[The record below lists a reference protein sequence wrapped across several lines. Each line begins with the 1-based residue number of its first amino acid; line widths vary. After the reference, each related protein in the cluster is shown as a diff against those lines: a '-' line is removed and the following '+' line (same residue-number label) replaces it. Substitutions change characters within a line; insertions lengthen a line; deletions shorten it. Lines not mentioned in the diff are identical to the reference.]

1 MPASWKTGKDRHS
14 VVRDDGTGHVTAE
27 AAWYNLERDHDTLR
41 LVVGGAWII
50 GEACRLDP
58 LLRALDVDGSS
69 HVEID
74 CAALAR
80 LDTVGAWL
88 LLRTKRI
95 LEHRGL
101 EVQPVN
107 VRPEYRALVHT
118 IDFECRAP
126 PVALPQRHTF
136 RWRLERI
143 GRSVSHALHLGYDL
157 TGFFGLVVFETLAT
171 ILQPR
176 RLRLAALIHQMEETG
191 LNALPIVGL
200 LSFLVGIVFA
210 YQGSDQ
216 LREFGAELFTVNLLG
231 IGFLRELGGLL
242 AAIIVAGRSGS
253 AFTAQIGTM
262 KVSEEL
268 DAIQI
273 SGFNL
278 IEVLVLPRLLG
289 IILTLPL
296 LTFYSNVMGLIGGAA
311 TCYLDLGITV
321 PAFLHQL
328 RTAIVGWTFWIGLI
342 KAPVFA
348 FIIALVGCYQGFEV
362 ARNASSVGRHTTQA
376 VVESIFLVI
385 VADAAFSITFSW
397 LGI

>member
-1 MPASWKTGKDRHS
+1 MTGATHTPA
-14 VVRDDGTGHVTAE
+14 AE
-27 AAWYNLERDHDTLR
+27 NAAWYTIEHRGTTFR
-41 LVVGGAWII
+41 LVVGGFWII
-50 GEACRLDP
+50 SEARRLDP
-58 LLRALDVDGSS
+58 DLRALDIADAT

-74 CAALAR
+74 VEALDR

-95 LEHRGL
+95 LEHRGIVV
-101 EVQPVN
+101 EPVN

-118 IDFECRAP
+118 IDYECRAP
-126 PVALPQRHTF
+126 PVELPPRYSF
-136 RWRLERI
+136 ISRLDRI
-143 GRSVSHALHLGYDL
+143 GRGLFRALHQGYEL
-157 TGFFGLVVFETLAT
+157 TGFFGLVVYEAVAT
-171 ILQPR
+171 VAQPR
-176 RLRLAALIHQMEETG
+176 RLRFAALVHQMEETG

-200 LSFLVGIVFA
+200 LSFLVGVVFA

-216 LREFGAELFTVNLLG
+216 LRQFGAELFTVNLLG
-231 IGFLRELGGLL
+231 VGFLRELGGLM

-253 AFTAQIGTM
+253 AFAAQIGTM

-273 SGFNL
+273 SGLNTV
-278 IEVLVLPRLLG
+278 EVLVLPRLLG

-311 TCYLDLGITV
+311 MCYLDLGITI

-328 RTAIVGWTFWIGLI
+328 REAVVGWTFWVGLI

-348 FIIALVGCYQGFEV
+348 FIIALVGCHQGFQVE
-362 ARNASSVGRHTTQA
+362 RNSSSVGRHTTQA
-376 VVESIFLVI
+376 VVEAIFLVI

>member
-1 MPASWKTGKDRHS
+1 VIGVLHAPPS
-14 VVRDDGTGHVTAE
+14 VER
-27 AAWYNLERDHDTLR
+27 AWYDVTHHDETLQ
-41 LVVGGAWII
+41 LKVGGSWTIS
-50 GEACRLDP
+50 EARRLDSA
-58 LLRALDVDGSS
+58 LRGFNSCGSTY
-69 HVEID
+69 VEID
-74 CAALAR
+74 CSALDR
-80 LDTVGAWL
+80 MDTTGAWL
-88 LLRTKRI
+88 LLRTKRV
-95 LEHRGL
+95 LESQG
-101 EVQPVN
+101 VTVKPVN
-107 VRPEYRALVHT
+107 VRPEFRALVHT
-118 IDFECRAP
+118 IDHECRAP
-126 PVALPQRHTF
+126 PVELPQRHSLAAH
-136 RWRLERI
+136 LERI
-143 GRSVSHALHLGYDL
+143 GRGLCHALHQGYQL
-157 TGFFGLVVFETLAT
+157 VGFFGHVVFETVET
-171 ILQPR
+171 ILQPK
-176 RLRLAALIHQMEETG
+176 RLRLAALVHQMEETG

-200 LSFLVGIVFA
+200 LSFLVGVVFA

-216 LREFGAELFTVNLLG
+216 LRDFGAELYTVNLLS

-273 SGFNL
+273 SGLNI

-289 IILTLPL
+289 IIITLPL
-296 LTFYSNVMGLIGGAA
+296 LTFYSNVMGMIGGA
-311 TCYLDLGITV
+311 TMCYLDLGITL

-328 RTAIVGWTFWIGLI
+328 QTAVVGWTFWVGLI

-348 FIIALVGCYQGFEV
+348 FVIALVGCHQGFDVE
-362 ARNASSVGRHTTQA
+362 RNASSVGRHTTQA